1 MNPEDKTLFEKAM
14 IGVKPLKRG
23 TKVTHKKEKPPATR
37 QKTAAKKVEHNHMLT
52 APREHHLVYA
62 EDTLSYGKDRVQAK
76 QFKNLKQGK
85 LIIEA
90 TLDLHHHTISQA
102 ESKLPEFIQHAYL
115 EQKRVVLIIHGKGGY
130 QSAPSKMKSHV
141 YHWLQL
147 LPEVL
152 AFHSACPK
160 DGGQGA
166 VYVLLKSA

>member
-1 MNPEDKTLFEKAM
+1 MNPEDKALFEKAM
-14 IGVKPLKRG
+14 VGVTPLKRT
-23 TKVTHKKEKPPATR
+23 TKVTHKKKKTPAPKKKPAIR
-37 QKTAAKKVEHNHMLT
+37 KVEHNHVLT

-62 EDTLSYGKDRVQAK
+62 EDTISHGKHRVQAK

-85 LIIEA
+85 LRVEA

-102 ESKLPEFIQHAYL
+102 ESKLPTFIHHAYL
-115 EQKRVVLIIHGKGGY
+115 EEKRVVLIIHGKGGY

-152 AFHSACPK
+152 AFHSACSK